1 MFAKFDENGKIQ
13 SYSEAGALE
22 EVRPSPDGF
31 EAIGEFGAEDLSF
44 LCKKDGQ
51 VQVDEILKAAKAE
64 EKEKYRQ
71 YAENKANL
79 VKLAEDIVQSLAGED
94 VPQIEER
101 KAEFVRIHN
110 LVREYE
116 GKQAREL
123 AQA

>member
-1 MFAKFDENGKIQ
+1 MFVKFNENGKAVSFSQVAKAEDI
-13 SYSEAGALE
+13 
-22 EVRPSPDGF
+22 RPDPDGF
-31 EAIGEFGAEDLSF
+31 EEISGFTAEDLRF

-51 VQVDEILKAAKAE
+51 IQVDEILKAAEAE

-71 YAENKANL
+71 YAENKAKL
-79 VKLAEDIVQSLAGED
+79 VKLTEDIVQSLAGEA

-116 GKQAREL
+116 GKQARGL
-123 AQA
+123 AQV